1 MAILYEKKGSMWQNH
16 GQTEVIMDNLDPE
29 WVKAFDVP
37 YKFEEQQQFKVV
49 VYDIDDFKNLQNFDA
64 HDKVGE
70 LIFTLHEVVT
80 AKDQIMSKNICAT
93 KKDAMIEIT
102 GEEMNAADISN
113 DQVIVIPR
121 VSFSDGKNRGELLFF
136 LMYRMHSGQGGRNNV
151 WKPVYKSEIK
161 TNDNSVRGSS
171 DFVWNQFS
179 VMVQDI
185 CGSDLDREVKVEV
198 FRSSKSG
205 RHANLG

>member
-1 MAILYEKKGSMWQNH
+1 
-16 GQTEVIMDNLDPE
+16 
-29 WVKAFDVP
+29 
-37 YKFEEQQQFKVV
+37 
-49 VYDIDDFKNLQNFDA
+49 
-64 HDKVGE
+64 
-70 LIFTLHEVVT
+70 
-80 AKDQIMSKNICAT
+80 MSKNICAT